1 MPQTILGE
9 EKKSGYTYFNGLTEE
24 LELREVERKEG
35 EKYKH
40 GEQLIKEYDFL
51 SHRGR
56 KEKEFERIERELKLG
71 KKRLVVR
78 Y

>member
-1 MPQTILGE
+1 MPQTILGK
-9 EKKSGYTYFNGLTEE
+9 EKKSGHTYLNELIEE
-24 LELREVERKEG
+24 LELGEVERKEG

-40 GEQLIKEYDFL
+40 GEQLIKGYDFL

-56 KEKEFERIERELKLG
+56 KEKEFERIERELKSG
-71 KKRLVVR
+71 KKRLMVR